1 MNVQNVKLN
10 NAMKKKK
17 NKLIIDNIEILYQY
31 IIINIIY

>member
-1 MNVQNVKLN
+1 MNALNVKLN

-31 IIINIIY
+31 YNN